1 MIIEILAICFWA
13 MLALSLLIE
22 AYQRSKKQ
30 CPKCNRI
37 GSMEYNKL
45 TTATQ
50 GEWRKRCTEC
60 NAVWY
65 RDGSKGDKDISDISM
80 YHRK

>member
-1 MIIEILAICFWA
+1 
-13 MLALSLLIE
+13 
-22 AYQRSKKQ
+22 
-30 CPKCNRI
+30 
-37 GSMEYNKL
+37 MEYNKL